1 MRALSRWWAAGFH
14 CWVNAHMPFTF
25 PSLPGKT
32 GKRLLVGGGSL
43 VLGGGCLVLL
53 FKGGVVFLL
62 LLLGIGLN
70 RRHNDAP
77 ANQLTVVQGTV
88 TNAETNEPIPGML
101 LSVRSQQGIS
111 SDNSTPPT
119 DSVRTDARGKYR
131 MSFRNQKGF
140 YYSVSVDYPPTT
152 TSSPTVR
159 YWFADPNY
167 SANNRGLK
175 LGRVNTCD
183 FRPGELHTIAVRVH
197 NRNTGYRFLQMPDGS
212 ELPLSNQ
219 DTTLYLTYYALPA
232 AGIKLNYLKNSGEE
246 REEGDTAV
254 ALVLQN
260 PAARFPDTVRAT
272 LTFVR

>member
-1 MRALSRWWAAGFH
+1 
-14 CWVNAHMPFTF
+14 MPFTF
-25 PSLPGKT
+25 PTLTGKT
-32 GKRLLVGGGSL
+32 GKRILFGGGSL

-53 FKGGVVFLL
+53 FKAGVGFLL
-62 LLLGIGLN
+62 LWLAVGS
-70 RRHNDAP
+70 RTTNDAP

-101 LSVRSQQGIS
+101 LVVRSQEGSS
-111 SDNSTPPT
+111 SDNSTPAT

-140 YYSVSVDYPPTT
+140 YYAVSVDYPPATR
-152 TSSPTVR
+152 SSPPAR

-175 LGRVNTCD
+175 LGRLNTCD

-212 ELPLSNQ
+212 ELPISDR
-219 DTTLYLTYYALPA
+219 DTTVHLLLYALPA
-232 AGIKLNYLKNSGEE
+232 TGIKLNYLKDSGSES
-246 REEGDTAV
+246 EEGDTAV